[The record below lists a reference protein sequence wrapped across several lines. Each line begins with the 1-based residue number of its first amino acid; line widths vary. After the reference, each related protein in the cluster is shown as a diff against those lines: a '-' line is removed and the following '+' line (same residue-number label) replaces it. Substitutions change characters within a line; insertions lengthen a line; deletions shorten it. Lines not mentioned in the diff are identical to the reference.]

1 MKNPLHRIF
10 AAFAAAAALALAT
23 LPAHADEAL
32 YRQFGGEAGMQRI
45 ADDLIANSFADPR
58 TAPYFAKASVK
69 RLRVQLATHFCE
81 QVGGPCK
88 YTGSSMK
95 KVHAPLHIDRAAFN
109 ALVENLQ
116 DAMDKNQVPFTAQNQ
131 LLARLAPMHREI
143 ENPPG
148 APSVVPL
155 REALPS
161 PYDDTTPTA
170 STNTTTNTEGS
181 SESPPV
187 TLPAAKP

>member
-1 MKNPLHRIF
+1 MKTMKTLTARI
-10 AAFAAAAALALAT
+10 AVAVAAAACFALP
-23 LPAHADEAL
+23 PAAFADEAL
-32 YRQFGGEAGMQRI
+32 YQQFGGEEGLQRI
-45 ADDLIANSFADPR
+45 ADDLIANSFSNPR

-69 RLRVQLATHFCE
+69 RLRVQLAAHFCE

-95 KVHAPLHIDRAAFN
+95 NIHAPMHIDRAAFN

-116 DAMDKNQVPFTAQNQ
+116 AAMDKNDVPFRAQNK
-131 LLARLAPMHREI
+131 LLAALAPMYRDI

-155 REALPS
+155 REPLPS
-161 PYDDTTPTA
+161 PYDDEPPAVPATA
-170 STNTTTNTEGS
+170 AAGD
-181 SESPPV
+181 V
-187 TLPAAKP
+187 PAAPAAPAVAP

>member
-1 MKNPLHRIF
+1 MKNLF
-10 AAFAAAAALALAT
+10 ARLVAAASAAACLALAP
-23 LPAHADEAL
+23 PAFADEAL
-32 YRQFGGEAGMQRI
+32 YQQFGGEEGLQRI
-45 ADDLIANSFADPR
+45 ADDLIAYSFANPR

-69 RLRVQLATHFCE
+69 RLRVQLAAHFCE

-95 KVHAPLHIDRAAFN
+95 NVHAPLHIDRAAFN

-116 DAMDKNQVPFTAQNQ
+116 AAMDKNQVPFRAQNR
-131 LLARLAPMHREI
+131 LLAALAPMYRDI
-143 ENPPG
+143 ENPRG

-161 PYDDTTPTA
+161 PDEPEAAAPADA
-170 STNTTTNTEGS
+170 
-181 SESPPV
+181 
-187 TLPAAKP
+187 PAAPAVPAAAP

>member
-1 MKNPLHRIF
+1 MKTFFARSAA
-10 AAFAAAAALALAT
+10 AAFLAAAALAST
-23 LPAHADEAL
+23 TPAFADEAL

-58 TAPYFAKASVK
+58 TAPYFAKVSVK
-69 RLRVQLATHFCE
+69 RLREQLATHFCE

-95 KVHAPLHIDRAAFN
+95 NVHAPLHIDRAAFN

-116 DAMDKNQVPFTAQNQ
+116 DAMDKNAVPFRAQNQ
-131 LLARLAPMHREI
+131 LLARLAPMHRDI
-143 ENPPG
+143 ENPRD

-155 REALPS
+155 REPLPS
-161 PYDDTTPTA
+161 PYENDVPADA
-170 STNTTTNTEGS
+170 SP
-181 SESPPV
+181 ESLPRA
-187 TLPAAKP
+187 TPAAKP

>member
-1 MKNPLHRIF
+1 MKTSFIRI
-10 AAFAAAAALALAT
+10 AAAGIAAACLAIAQ
-23 LPAHADEAL
+23 PALADEAL
-32 YRQFGGEAGMQRI
+32 YQQFGGEEGMQRI
-45 ADDLIANSFADPR
+45 ADDMITASFANPK

-69 RLRVQLATHFCE
+69 RLRVQLASHFCE

-95 KVHAPLHIDRAAFN
+95 NVHAPLHIDRAAFN

-116 DAMDKNQVPFTAQNQ
+116 FAMDKNNVPFRAQNQ
-131 LLARLAPMHREI
+131 LLAKLAPMHRDI
-143 ENPPG
+143 ENPRD

-161 PYDDTTPTA
+161 PDDPA
-170 STNTTTNTEGS
+170 DAA
-181 SESPPV
+181 PAP
-187 TLPAAKP
+187 PAAPSAAPSAVSP

>member
-1 MKNPLHRIF
+1 MKTLFARIVVAVAASTCF
-10 AAFAAAAALALAT
+10 AVAPVAF
-23 LPAHADEAL
+23 ADEAL
-32 YRQFGGEAGMQRI
+32 YQQFGGEEGMQRI
-45 ADDLIANSFADPR
+45 ADDMIANSFANPR

-95 KVHAPLHIDRAAFN
+95 NVHAPLHIDRAAFN

-116 DAMDKNQVPFTAQNQ
+116 AAMDKNNVPFRAQNK
-131 LLARLAPMHREI
+131 LLAALAPMYRDI

-148 APSVVPL
+148 SPSVVPL

-161 PYDDTTPTA
+161 PYDEPAEAT
-170 STNTTTNTEGS
+170 
-181 SESPPV
+181 
-187 TLPAAKP
+187 PAAETPAAPAAPAVAP